1 MAKGYRN
8 TLFTSVKT
16 PRVPLNRFDLSFDRI
31 GTFKMGKLYP
41 IICKEMLPGDRFR
54 VRTDSLVRTM
64 PLSSPAFGRLR
75 MYIHYFFVPNRL
87 VWDNWED
94 FITGGESG
102 EDTHVPPYLP
112 WNKLSS
118 MDMLVRSDNNGSGN
132 WIYKPEDGLVSAFG
146 LPVQPYSGGNFADA
160 GVLNGINTTAP
171 VSALPFRGYRLIWNE
186 YYRDQNVDDELDIN
200 ASADGDLSSNY
211 KENGSNWKAGLFGDL
226 LSRRWLKDYFTSAL
240 PTPQRGPDV
249 QLPIVG
255 EGGTIQADGPLK
267 LMVQNQGTGGTTTT
281 SSVFTPDLNVGLG
294 NTTGIGI
301 SSSVNDQ
308 FPVEKDHSDLMYASG
323 LTTAG
328 GSVVAATIND
338 LRRAIALQ
346 RFYEISARAGS
357 RYIETIMGHFHVRS
371 SDARL
376 QRPEYLGGGVTDINI
391 GEVLQTSATDQTSP
405 QGNMAGRGFGVGRS
419 NQCTYRAE
427 EHGYLFGIMSII
439 PEPYYFQGID
449 KDWTRQSRVDYYW
462 PSFAHLGEQ
471 EIDKSEL
478 CVCSSDV
485 DADMYGK
492 LFGYAPRYA
501 EYKFSKNIITGLLR
515 GSLGNWTFARRI
527 SDPNLNAALLE
538 VPQVNNP
545 FAVQDEDTDKFIVWF
560 SNEIRALR
568 PMPFFGTPSI

>member
-41 IICKEMLPGDRFR
+41 IVCKEMLPGDRFR

-102 EDTHVPPYLP
+102 EDTHVPPYIQ
-112 WNKLSS
+112 WS
-118 MDMLVRSDNNGSGN
+118 DLVGGDFQARSKSDSTGN
-132 WIYKPEDGLVSAFG
+132 WTYTPEDGLVAAFG
-146 LPVQPYSGGNFADA
+146 LPVQPYAGDNVVEA
-160 GVLNGINTTAP
+160 GVANGISTTTP

-186 YYRDQNVDDELDIN
+186 YYRDQNVDDELPIATDK
-200 ASADGDLSSNY
+200 DGKYLIDGIGDAAF
-211 KENGSNWKAGLFGDL
+211 KESIFGDL

-267 LMVQNQGTGGTTTT
+267 LLIQNKGTGSTTTT
-281 SSVFTPDLNVGLG
+281 SSVFAPDLNVGLG

-308 FPVEKDHSDLMYASG
+308 FPVEKDHTDLMYASG

-376 QRPEYLGGGVTDINI
+376 QRPEYLGGGVTNIDI
-391 GEVLQTSATDQTSP
+391 GEVLQTSATDAASP
-405 QGNMAGRGFGVGRS
+405 QGNMAGRGFGIGRS

-439 PEPYYFQGID
+439 PEPYYYQGID
-449 KDWTRQSRVDYYW
+449 REWTRQSRVDYYW

-478 CVCSSDV
+478 SVGTSDGET
-485 DADMYGK
+485 DTYGK

-515 GSLGNWTFARRI
+515 GSLANWTFARKI
-527 SDPNLNAALLE
+527 SDPNLNAAFLE

-545 FAVQDEDTDKFIVWF
+545 FAVQDEETDKFIIWF
-560 SNEIRALR
+560 SNDIRALR

>member
-102 EDTHVPPYLP
+102 EDTHVPPYVA
-112 WNKLSS
+112 WNNLSIAN
-118 MDMLVRSDNNGSGN
+118 LSGYASAGPDDSI
-132 WIYKPEDGLVSAFG
+132 IYGPENGLVAAFG
-146 LPVQPYSGGNFADA
+146 LPVQPSSGNFDII
-160 GVLNGINTTAP
+160 GKVNGISTTTP
-171 VSALPFRGYRLIWNE
+171 VSVLPFRAYRLIWNE
-186 YYRDQNVDDELDIN
+186 YYRDQNVDDELPID
-200 ASADGDLSSNY
+200 SGTDGEYTFPFNY
-211 KENGSNWKAGLFGDL
+211 SPEQYRGSIFGDL

-267 LMVQNQGTGGTTTT
+267 LMIQNEGTGGMTTT

-308 FPVEKDHSDLMYASG
+308 FPVEKDHTDLMYASG

-478 CVCSSDV
+478 CVGDLNSG
-485 DADMYGK
+485 ADQYGK

-501 EYKFSKNIITGLLR
+501 EYKFSKNVITGLLR
-515 GSLGNWTFARRI
+515 GSLANWTFARSI
-527 SDPNLNAALLE
+527 SSPNLNAAFLE

-545 FAVQDEDTDKFIVWF
+545 FAVRDEEKDKFIIWF
-560 SNEIRALR
+560 SNDIRALR

>member
-1 MAKGYRN
+1 
-8 TLFTSVKT
+8 
-16 PRVPLNRFDLSFDRI
+16 
-31 GTFKMGKLYP
+31 MGKLYP

-75 MYIHYFFVPNRL
+75 MYVHYFFVPNRL

-102 EDTHVPPYLP
+102 EDTHVPPYVQWSDLIGG
-112 WNKLSS
+112 
-118 MDMLVRSDNNGSGN
+118 DFQARSESDSTGN
-132 WIYKPEDGLVSAFG
+132 WTYAPEDGLVAAFG
-146 LPVQPYSGGNFADA
+146 LPAQPYAGGNVAEA
-160 GVLNGINTTAP
+160 GVANGISTTAP

-186 YYRDQNVDDELDIN
+186 YYRDQNVDDELPIATDK
-200 ASADGDLSSNY
+200 DGKYLIGGIGDAAFKSSI
-211 KENGSNWKAGLFGDL
+211 FGDL

-267 LMVQNQGTGGTTTT
+267 LMIQNQGTGSTTTT

-308 FPVEKDHSDLMYASG
+308 FPVEKDHTDLMYASG

-405 QGNMAGRGFGVGRS
+405 QGNMAGRGFGIGRS

-439 PEPYYFQGID
+439 PEPYYYQGID
-449 KDWTRQSRVDYYW
+449 KEWTRQSRVDYYW

-478 CVCSSDV
+478 SVGTSDGET
-485 DADMYGK
+485 DTFGQ

-515 GSLGNWTFARRI
+515 GSLANWTFARKI
-527 SDPNLNAALLE
+527 SDPNLNAAFLE
-538 VPQVNNP
+538 IPQVNNP
-545 FAVQDEDTDKFIVWF
+545 FAVQDEDTDKFIIWF
-560 SNEIRALR
+560 SNDIRALR

>member
-31 GTFKMGKLYP
+31 GTYRMGKLYP

-102 EDTHVPPYLP
+102 EDTHVPPYVQ
-112 WNKLSS
+112 WS
-118 MDMLVRSDNNGSGN
+118 DLVGGDFQARSKSDTAGN
-132 WIYKPEDGLVSAFG
+132 WTYKPEDGLVAAFG
-146 LPVQPYSGGNFADA
+146 LPAQPYAGSNVVDA
-160 GVLNGINTTAP
+160 GVANGISTTTP

-186 YYRDQNVDDELDIN
+186 YYRDQNVDDELPIATN
-200 ASADGDLSSNY
+200 RDGKYLIDGIGDAAF
-211 KENGSNWKAGLFGDL
+211 KESIFGDL

-267 LMVQNQGTGGTTTT
+267 LLIQNKGTGSTTTT
-281 SSVFTPDLNVGLG
+281 SSVFAPDLNVGLG

-308 FPVEKDHSDLMYASG
+308 FPVEKDHTDLMYASG

-376 QRPEYLGGGVTDINI
+376 QRPEYLGGGVTDINV

-405 QGNMAGRGFGVGRS
+405 QGNMAGRGFGIGRS

-439 PEPYYFQGID
+439 PEPFYYQGID
-449 KDWTRQSRVDYYW
+449 KEWTRQSRVDYYW

-478 CVCSSDV
+478 SVGTSDGET
-485 DADMYGK
+485 DTYGK

-501 EYKFSKNIITGLLR
+501 EYKFSKNVITGLLR
-515 GSLGNWTFARRI
+515 GSLANWTFTRKI
-527 SDPNLNAALLE
+527 SDPNLNAAFLE
-538 VPQVNNP
+538 IPQVNNP
-545 FAVQDEDTDKFIVWF
+545 FAVQDEDTDKFIIWL
-560 SNEIRALR
+560 SNDIRALR

>member
-1 MAKGYRN
+1 
-8 TLFTSVKT
+8 
-16 PRVPLNRFDLSFDRI
+16 
-31 GTFKMGKLYP
+31 MGKLYP

-112 WNKLSS
+112 WST
-118 MDMLVRSDNNGSGN
+118 LVGADFQARSKSDSSGN
-132 WIYKPEDGLVSAFG
+132 WTYKPEDGLVAAFG
-146 LPVQPYSGGNFADA
+146 LPAQPYAGSNVAEA
-160 GVLNGINTTAP
+160 GVANGISTTTP
-171 VSALPFRGYRLIWNE
+171 ISILPFRGYRLIWNE
-186 YYRDQNVDDELDIN
+186 YYRDQNVDDELPIDS
-200 ASADGDLSSNY
+200 SADGEQDVTAWGDE
-211 KENGSNWKAGLFGDL
+211 KFKGSIFGDL

-267 LMVQNQGTGGTTTT
+267 LLIQNQGTGSTTTT
-281 SSVFTPDLNVGLG
+281 SSVFTPDLNVGLS

-308 FPVEKDHSDLMYASG
+308 FPLEKDHTDLMYASG

-376 QRPEYLGGGVTDINI
+376 QRPEYLGGGVTDINV

-405 QGNMAGRGFGVGRS
+405 QGNMAGRGFGIGRS

-439 PEPYYFQGID
+439 PEPFYYQGID
-449 KDWTRQSRVDYYW
+449 KEWTRQSRVDYYW

-478 CVCSSDV
+478 SVSTSDGET
-485 DADMYGK
+485 DTYGK

-515 GSLGNWTFARRI
+515 GSLANWTFARKI
-527 SDPNLNAALLE
+527 SDPNLNAAFLE
-538 VPQVNNP
+538 IPQVNNP
-545 FAVQDEDTDKFIVWF
+545 FAVQDVDTDKFIVWF
-560 SNEIRALR
+560 SNDIRALR

>member
-102 EDTHVPPYLP
+102 EDTHVPPYVQ
-112 WNKLSS
+112 WS
-118 MDMLVRSDNNGSGN
+118 DLVGGDFQARSKSDSTGN
-132 WIYKPEDGLVSAFG
+132 WTYTPEDGLVAAFG
-146 LPVQPYSGGNFADA
+146 LPAQPYA
-160 GVLNGINTTAP
+160 GDNVVEAGIANGISTTAP

-186 YYRDQNVDDELDIN
+186 YYRDQNVDDELPIATDK
-200 ASADGDLSSNY
+200 DGKYLIDGIGDAAF
-211 KENGSNWKAGLFGDL
+211 KESIFGDL

-267 LMVQNQGTGGTTTT
+267 LMIQNQGTGSTTTP

-308 FPVEKDHSDLMYASG
+308 FPVEKDHTDLMYASG

-376 QRPEYLGGGVTDINI
+376 QRPEYLGGGVTNIDI

-405 QGNMAGRGFGVGRS
+405 QGNMAGRGFGIGRS

-439 PEPYYFQGID
+439 PEPYYYQGID
-449 KDWTRQSRVDYYW
+449 KEWTRQSRVDYYW

-478 CVCSSDV
+478 SVGTSDGET
-485 DADMYGK
+485 DAYGK

-501 EYKFSKNIITGLLR
+501 EYKFSKNVITGLLR
-515 GSLGNWTFARRI
+515 GSLANWTFARKI
-527 SDPNLNAALLE
+527 SDPNLNAAFLE

-545 FAVQDEDTDKFIVWF
+545 FAVQDEETDKFIIWF
-560 SNEIRALR
+560 SNDIRALR

>member
-102 EDTHVPPYLP
+102 QDTHVPPFIS
-112 WNKLSS
+112 WKNLSIGN
-118 MDMLVRSDNNGSGN
+118 LSGYASPGEN
-132 WIYKPEDGLVSAFG
+132 DTIIYKPENGLVAAFG
-146 LPVQPYSGGNFADA
+146 LPVQPASGNPDIIAKA
-160 GVLNGINTTAP
+160 NGFNTTTP
-171 VSALPFRGYRLIWNE
+171 VSVLPFRAYRLIWNE
-186 YYRDQNVDDELDIN
+186 YYRDQNVDDELPIDTDV
-200 ASADGDLSSNY
+200 DGEYTFPSNY
-211 KENGSNWKAGLFGDL
+211 APEQYRGSIFGDL

-267 LMVQNQGTGGTTTT
+267 LMIQNQGTGSTTTT

-391 GEVLQTSATDQTSP
+391 GEVLQTSATDGTSP
-405 QGNMAGRGFGVGRS
+405 QGNMAGRGFGIGRS
-419 NQCTYRAE
+419 NQCIYRAE

-439 PEPYYFQGID
+439 PEPYYYQGID
-449 KDWTRQSRVDYYW
+449 KEWTRQSRVDYYW

-478 CVCSSDV
+478 CVGTSDGET
-485 DADMYGK
+485 DAFGK

-515 GSLGNWTFARRI
+515 GSLANWTFARKI
-527 SDPNLNAALLE
+527 SDPNLNAAFLE
-538 VPQVNNP
+538 IPQVNNP
-545 FAVQDEDTDKFIVWF
+545 FAVQDEEMDKFIIWF
-560 SNEIRALR
+560 SNDIRALR

>member
-31 GTFKMGKLYP
+31 GTYKMGKLYP

-87 VWDNWED
+87 VWDSWED

-102 EDTHVPPYLP
+102 EDTHVPPYAQWSDLIGADF
-112 WNKLSS
+112 LA
-118 MDMLVRSDNNGSGN
+118 RSKSDDSGN
-132 WIYKPEDGLVSAFG
+132 WTYKPEDGLVAAFG
-146 LPVQPYSGGNFADA
+146 LPAQPYAGSNVPDA
-160 GVLNGINTTAP
+160 GVANGISTTTP
-171 VSALPFRGYRLIWNE
+171 VSVLPFRGYRLIWNE
-186 YYRDQNVDDELDIN
+186 YYRDQNVDDELPVSTSEDGRVDFTGWKDSGYK
-200 ASADGDLSSNY
+200 ASV
-211 KENGSNWKAGLFGDL
+211 FGDL

-255 EGGTIQADGPLK
+255 EGGTIHADGPLK
-267 LMVQNQGTGGTTTT
+267 LLIQNKGTGGTTKNT
-281 SSVFTPDLNVGLG
+281 SAFVPDVDKGLG
-294 NTTGIGI
+294 NVTGINI
-301 SSSVNDQ
+301 AESPTDQ
-308 FPVEKDHSDLMYASG
+308 FPLDVQHTDLMYASG

-346 RFYEISARAGS
+346 RFYEISARSGS

-376 QRPEYLGGGVTDINI
+376 QRPEYLGGGVTDINV
-391 GEVLQTSATDQTSP
+391 GEVLQTSATDQASP
-405 QGNMAGRGFGVGRS
+405 QGNMAGRGFGIGRS

-439 PEPYYFQGID
+439 PEPFYYQGID
-449 KDWTRQSRVDYYW
+449 KEWTRQSRVDYYW

-478 CVCSSDV
+478 SVGTSDGET
-485 DADMYGK
+485 DTYGK

-515 GSLGNWTFARRI
+515 GSLANWTFARKI
-527 SDPNLNAALLE
+527 SDPNLNAAFLE
-538 VPQVNNP
+538 IPQVNNP
-545 FAVQDEDTDKFIVWF
+545 FAVQDEDMDKFIIWL
-560 SNEIRALR
+560 SNDIRALR

>member
-112 WNKLSS
+112 WST
-118 MDMLVRSDNNGSGN
+118 LVGADFQARSKSDGQGN
-132 WIYKPEDGLVSAFG
+132 WTYTPEDGLVAAFG
-146 LPVQPYSGGNFADA
+146 LPAQPYAGGNVVEA
-160 GVLNGINTTAP
+160 GVANGISTTTP
-171 VSALPFRGYRLIWNE
+171 ISVLPFRAYRLIWNE
-186 YYRDQNVDDELDIN
+186 YYRDQNVDDELPIDT
-200 ASADGDLSSNY
+200 AADGEQDIAAWGDE
-211 KENGSNWKAGLFGDL
+211 KFKGSILGDL

-267 LMVQNQGTGGTTTT
+267 LMIQNQGTGEI
-281 SSVFTPDLNVGLG
+281 SNPNSVLSPTLNVGLG
-294 NTTGIGI
+294 GTTGINI
-301 SSSVNDQ
+301 SSTANDQ
-308 FPVEKDHSDLMYASG
+308 FPLDVQHTDLMYASG

-405 QGNMAGRGFGVGRS
+405 QGNMAGRGFGIGRS

-439 PEPYYFQGID
+439 PEPYYYQGID
-449 KDWTRQSRVDYYW
+449 KEWTRQSRVDYYW

-478 CVCSSDV
+478 SVGTSDGET
-485 DADMYGK
+485 DTYGK

-515 GSLGNWTFARRI
+515 GSLANWTFARKI
-527 SDPNLNAALLE
+527 SDPNLNAAFLE
-538 VPQVNNP
+538 IPQVNNP
-545 FAVQDEDTDKFIVWF
+545 FAVQDEETDKFIIWF
-560 SNEIRALR
+560 SNDIRALR

>member
-102 EDTHVPPYLP
+102 EDTHVPPYVA
-112 WNKLSS
+112 WNNLSIAN
-118 MDMLVRSDNNGSGN
+118 LSGYASAGADDSI
-132 WIYKPEDGLVSAFG
+132 IYGPENGLVAAFG
-146 LPVQPYSGGNFADA
+146 LPVQPSSGNVDTIGK
-160 GVLNGINTTAP
+160 VNGISTTTP
-171 VSALPFRGYRLIWNE
+171 VSVLPFRAYRLIWNE
-186 YYRDQNVDDELDIN
+186 YYRDQNIDDELPID
-200 ASADGDLSSNY
+200 SDVDGEYTFPFNY
-211 KENGSNWKAGLFGDL
+211 APETYRGSIFGDL

-267 LMVQNQGTGGTTTT
+267 LMIQNEGTGGTTTT

-308 FPVEKDHSDLMYASG
+308 FPVEKNHTDLMYASG

-478 CVCSSDV
+478 CVGDLNSG
-485 DADMYGK
+485 ADQYGK

-515 GSLGNWTFARRI
+515 GSLANWTFARSI
-527 SDPNLNAALLE
+527 SSPNLNAAFLE

-545 FAVQDEDTDKFIVWF
+545 FAVRDEETDKFIIWF
-560 SNEIRALR
+560 SNDIRALR

>member
-31 GTFKMGKLYP
+31 GTYKMGKLYP

-87 VWDNWED
+87 VWDHWED

-102 EDTHVPPYLP
+102 EDTHVSPYVQ
-112 WNKLSS
+112 WS
-118 MDMLVRSDNNGSGN
+118 DLVGGDFQSRSKSDTEGN
-132 WIYKPEDGLVSAFG
+132 WTYKPEDGLVAAFG
-146 LPVQPYSGGNFADA
+146 LPAQPYA
-160 GVLNGINTTAP
+160 GSNVVEAGIANGISTSTP
-171 VSALPFRGYRLIWNE
+171 VSVLPFRGYRLIWNE
-186 YYRDQNVDDELDIN
+186 YYRDQNVDDELPIDT
-200 ASADGDLSSNY
+200 AADGRLDITAWGDE
-211 KENGSNWKAGLFGDL
+211 KFKGSILGDL

-267 LMVQNQGTGGTTTT
+267 LMIQNQGVGSTTTT

-308 FPVEKDHSDLMYASG
+308 FPVEKNHTDLMYASG

-376 QRPEYLGGGVTDINI
+376 QRPEYLGGGVTDINV

-405 QGNMAGRGFGVGRS
+405 QGNMAGRGFGIGRS

-439 PEPYYFQGID
+439 PEPFYYQGID
-449 KDWTRQSRVDYYW
+449 KEWTRQSRVDYYW

-478 CVCSSDV
+478 SVGTSDGET
-485 DADMYGK
+485 DTYGK

-515 GSLGNWTFARRI
+515 GSLANWTFARKI
-527 SDPNLNAALLE
+527 SDPNLNAAFLE
-538 VPQVNNP
+538 IPQVNNP
-545 FAVQDEDTDKFIVWF
+545 FAVQDEDTDKFIIWL
-560 SNEIRALR
+560 SNDIRALR

>member
-1 MAKGYRN
+1 
-8 TLFTSVKT
+8 
-16 PRVPLNRFDLSFDRI
+16 
-31 GTFKMGKLYP
+31 MGKLYP

-102 EDTHVPPYLP
+102 QDTHVPPFIS
-112 WNKLSS
+112 WKNLSIGN
-118 MDMLVRSDNNGSGN
+118 LSGYASPGEN
-132 WIYKPEDGLVSAFG
+132 DTIIYKPENGLVAAFG
-146 LPVQPYSGGNFADA
+146 LPVQPASGNPDIIAKA
-160 GVLNGINTTAP
+160 NGFNTTTP
-171 VSALPFRGYRLIWNE
+171 VSALPFRAYRLIWNE
-186 YYRDQNVDDELDIN
+186 YYRDQNVDDELPVDTDV
-200 ASADGDLSSNY
+200 DGEYTFPSNFTPEQY
-211 KENGSNWKAGLFGDL
+211 RGTIFGDL

-267 LMVQNQGTGGTTTT
+267 LLIQNEGTGPTTTT
-281 SSVFTPDLNVGLG
+281 SSVFAPDLNVGLG

-308 FPVEKDHSDLMYASG
+308 FPVERDHADLMYASG

-391 GEVLQTSATDQTSP
+391 GEVLQTSATDGTSP
-405 QGNMAGRGFGVGRS
+405 QGNMAGRGFGIGRS
-419 NQCTYRAE
+419 NQCIYRAE

-439 PEPYYFQGID
+439 PEPYYYQGVD
-449 KDWTRQSRVDYYW
+449 KEWTRQSRVDYYW

-478 CVCSSDV
+478 CVGTSDGET
-485 DADMYGK
+485 DAFGK

-515 GSLGNWTFARRI
+515 GSLANWTFARKI
-527 SDPNLNAALLE
+527 SDPNLNAAFLE
-538 VPQVNNP
+538 IPQVNNP
-545 FAVQDEDTDKFIVWF
+545 FAVQDEEMDKFIIWF
-560 SNEIRALR
+560 SNDIRALR

>member
-112 WNKLSS
+112 WST
-118 MDMLVRSDNNGSGN
+118 LVGADFQARSKSDSQGN
-132 WIYKPEDGLVSAFG
+132 WTYTPEDGLVAAFG
-146 LPVQPYSGGNFADA
+146 LPAQPYAGGNVFEA
-160 GVLNGINTTAP
+160 GVANGISTTTP
-171 VSALPFRGYRLIWNE
+171 ISVLPFRAYRLIWNE
-186 YYRDQNVDDELDIN
+186 YYRDQNVDDELPIDTATDGEQDI
-200 ASADGDLSSNY
+200 AAWGDE
-211 KENGSNWKAGLFGDL
+211 KFKGSILGDL

-267 LMVQNQGTGGTTTT
+267 LMIQNQGTGEI
-281 SSVFTPDLNVGLG
+281 SNPNSVLSPTLNVGLG
-294 NTTGIGI
+294 GTTGINI
-301 SSSVNDQ
+301 SSTVNDQ
-308 FPVEKDHSDLMYASG
+308 FPLEVQHTDLMYASG

-405 QGNMAGRGFGVGRS
+405 QGNMAGRGFGIGRS

-439 PEPYYFQGID
+439 PEPFYYQGID
-449 KDWTRQSRVDYYW
+449 KEWTRQSRVDYYW

-478 CVCSSDV
+478 SVGTSDGET
-485 DADMYGK
+485 DTYGK

-515 GSLGNWTFARRI
+515 GSLANWTFARKI
-527 SDPNLNAALLE
+527 SDPNLNSAFLE
-538 VPQVNNP
+538 IPQVNNP
-545 FAVQDEDTDKFIVWF
+545 FAVQDEDTDKFIIWL
-560 SNEIRALR
+560 SNDIRALR

>member
-31 GTFKMGKLYP
+31 GTYKMGKLYP

-87 VWDNWED
+87 VWDHWED

-102 EDTHVPPYLP
+102 EDTHVPPYAQWSDLIGA
-112 WNKLSS
+112 
-118 MDMLVRSDNNGSGN
+118 DFQARSKSDDQGN
-132 WIYKPEDGLVSAFG
+132 WTYKPENGLVAAFG
-146 LPVQPYSGGNFADA
+146 LPAQPYAGSNVAEA
-160 GVLNGINTTAP
+160 GVANGISTTTP
-171 VSALPFRGYRLIWNE
+171 VSVLPFRGYRLIWNE
-186 YYRDQNVDDELDIN
+186 YYRDQNVDDELPVSTSGDGRVDFTGWEDSGYK
-200 ASADGDLSSNY
+200 ASV
-211 KENGSNWKAGLFGDL
+211 FGDL

-267 LMVQNQGTGGTTTT
+267 LLIQNKGTGEITKNT
-281 SSVFTPDLNVGLG
+281 SAFVPDVNKGLG
-294 NTTGIGI
+294 NVTSINIAESPT
-301 SSSVNDQ
+301 DQ
-308 FPVEKDHSDLMYASG
+308 FPLDVQHTDLMYASG

-346 RFYEISARAGS
+346 RFYEISSRAGS

-405 QGNMAGRGFGVGRS
+405 QGNMAGRGFGIGRS

-439 PEPYYFQGID
+439 PEPFYYQGID
-449 KDWTRQSRVDYYW
+449 KEWTRQSRVDYYW

-478 CVCSSDV
+478 SVGTSDGET
-485 DADMYGK
+485 DTYGQ

-515 GSLGNWTFARRI
+515 GSLANWTFARKI
-527 SDPNLNAALLE
+527 SDPNLNSAFLE
-538 VPQVNNP
+538 IPQVNNP
-545 FAVQDEDTDKFIVWF
+545 FAVQDEDTDKFIIWL
-560 SNEIRALR
+560 SNDIRALR

>member
-1 MAKGYRN
+1 
-8 TLFTSVKT
+8 L
-16 PRVPLNRFDLSFDRI
+16 
-31 GTFKMGKLYP
+31 
-41 IICKEMLPGDRFR
+41 
-54 VRTDSLVRTM
+54 
-64 PLSSPAFGRLR
+64 PLSTAGDGRVD
-75 MYIHYFFVPNRL
+75 FTG
-87 VWDNWED
+87 WED
-94 FITGGESG
+94 AGF
-102 EDTHVPPYLP
+102 
-112 WNKLSS
+112 K
-118 MDMLVRSDNNGSGN
+118 GS
-132 WIYKPEDGLVSAFG
+132 V
-146 LPVQPYSGGNFADA
+146 
-160 GVLNGINTTAP
+160 
-171 VSALPFRGYRLIWNE
+171 
-186 YYRDQNVDDELDIN
+186 
-200 ASADGDLSSNY
+200 
-211 KENGSNWKAGLFGDL
+211 FGDL

-267 LMVQNQGTGGTTTT
+267 LLIQNKGTGSTTTT

-308 FPVEKDHSDLMYASG
+308 FPVEQNHTDLMYASG

-391 GEVLQTSATDQTSP
+391 GEVLQTSATDETSP
-405 QGNMAGRGFGVGRS
+405 QGNMAGRGFGIGRS

-439 PEPYYFQGID
+439 PEPYYYQGID
-449 KDWTRQSRVDYYW
+449 KEWTRQSRVDYYW

-478 CVCSSDV
+478 SVGTSDGET
-485 DADMYGK
+485 DAYGK

-515 GSLGNWTFARRI
+515 GSLANWTFARKI
-527 SDPNLNAALLE
+527 SDPNLNAAFLE

-545 FAVQDEDTDKFIVWF
+545 FAVQDEEMDKFIIWL
-560 SNEIRALR
+560 SNDIRALR

>member
-1 MAKGYRN
+1 
-8 TLFTSVKT
+8 
-16 PRVPLNRFDLSFDRI
+16 
-31 GTFKMGKLYP
+31 MGKLYP

-112 WNKLSS
+112 WST
-118 MDMLVRSDNNGSGN
+118 LVGADFQARSKSDGQGN
-132 WIYKPEDGLVSAFG
+132 WTYTPEDGLVAAFG
-146 LPVQPYSGGNFADA
+146 LPAQPYAGGNVVEA
-160 GVLNGINTTAP
+160 GVANGISTTTP
-171 VSALPFRGYRLIWNE
+171 ISVLPFRAYRLIWNE
-186 YYRDQNVDDELDIN
+186 YYRDQNVDDELPIDT
-200 ASADGDLSSNY
+200 AADGEQDIAAWGDE
-211 KENGSNWKAGLFGDL
+211 KFKGSILGDL

-267 LMVQNQGTGGTTTT
+267 LMIQNQGTGEI
-281 SSVFTPDLNVGLG
+281 SNPNSVLSPTLNVGLG
-294 NTTGIGI
+294 GTTGINI
-301 SSSVNDQ
+301 SSTANDQ
-308 FPVEKDHSDLMYASG
+308 FPLDVQHTDLMYASG

-405 QGNMAGRGFGVGRS
+405 QGNMAGRGFGIGRS

-439 PEPYYFQGID
+439 PEPYYYQGID
-449 KDWTRQSRVDYYW
+449 KEWTRQSRVDYYW

-478 CVCSSDV
+478 SVGTSDGET
-485 DADMYGK
+485 DTYGK

-515 GSLGNWTFARRI
+515 GSLANWTFARKI
-527 SDPNLNAALLE
+527 SDPNLNAAFLE
-538 VPQVNNP
+538 IPQVNNP
-545 FAVQDEDTDKFIVWF
+545 FAVQDEETDKFIIWF
-560 SNEIRALR
+560 SNDIRALR

>member
-1 MAKGYRN
+1 
-8 TLFTSVKT
+8 
-16 PRVPLNRFDLSFDRI
+16 
-31 GTFKMGKLYP
+31 MGKLYP

-75 MYIHYFFVPNRL
+75 MYVHYFFVPNRL

-102 EDTHVPPYLP
+102 EDTHVPPYVQWSDLIGG
-112 WNKLSS
+112 
-118 MDMLVRSDNNGSGN
+118 DFQARSKSDDTGN
-132 WIYKPEDGLVSAFG
+132 WTYTPEDGLVAAFG
-146 LPVQPYSGGNFADA
+146 LPAQPYAGDNVVEA
-160 GVLNGINTTAP
+160 GVANGISTTAP

-186 YYRDQNVDDELDIN
+186 YYRDQNVDDELPIATDK
-200 ASADGDLSSNY
+200 DGKYLIDGIGDAGFKSSI
-211 KENGSNWKAGLFGDL
+211 FGDL

-267 LMVQNQGTGGTTTT
+267 LMIQNQGTGSTTTT

-308 FPVEKDHSDLMYASG
+308 FPVEKDHTDLMYASG

-405 QGNMAGRGFGVGRS
+405 QGNMAGRGFGIGRS

-439 PEPYYFQGID
+439 PEPYYYQGID
-449 KDWTRQSRVDYYW
+449 KEWTRQSRVDYYW

-478 CVCSSDV
+478 SVGTSDGET
-485 DADMYGK
+485 DTFGQ

-515 GSLGNWTFARRI
+515 GSLANWTFARKI
-527 SDPNLNAALLE
+527 SDPNLNAAFLE
-538 VPQVNNP
+538 IPQVNNP
-545 FAVQDEDTDKFIVWF
+545 FAVQDEDTDKFIIWF
-560 SNEIRALR
+560 SNDIRALR

>member
-102 EDTHVPPYLP
+102 EDTHVPPYVQWSDLI
-112 WNKLSS
+112 SG
-118 MDMLVRSDNNGSGN
+118 DFQARSKSDVQGN
-132 WIYKPEDGLVSAFG
+132 WTYTPEDGLVAAFG
-146 LPVQPYSGGNFADA
+146 LPAQPYAGGNVVEA
-160 GVLNGINTTAP
+160 GVANGISTSAP

-186 YYRDQNVDDELDIN
+186 YYRDQNVDDELPIATDK
-200 ASADGDLSSNY
+200 DGKYLIDGIGDAAF
-211 KENGSNWKAGLFGDL
+211 KESIFGDL

-267 LMVQNQGTGGTTTT
+267 LLIQNKGTGSTTTT
-281 SSVFTPDLNVGLG
+281 SSVFAPDLNVGLG

-308 FPVEKDHSDLMYASG
+308 FPVEKDHTDLMYASG

-376 QRPEYLGGGVTDINI
+376 QRPEYLGGGVTNIDI
-391 GEVLQTSATDQTSP
+391 GEVLQTSATDEASP
-405 QGNMAGRGFGVGRS
+405 QGNMAGRGFGIGRS

-439 PEPYYFQGID
+439 PEPYYYQGID
-449 KDWTRQSRVDYYW
+449 KEWTRQSRVDYYW

-478 CVCSSDV
+478 SVGTSDGET
-485 DADMYGK
+485 DTYGK

-515 GSLGNWTFARRI
+515 GSLANWTFARKI
-527 SDPNLNAALLE
+527 SDPNLNAAFLE

-545 FAVQDEDTDKFIVWF
+545 FAVQDEETDKFIIWF
-560 SNEIRALR
+560 SNDIRALR

>member
-1 MAKGYRN
+1 
-8 TLFTSVKT
+8 
-16 PRVPLNRFDLSFDRI
+16 
-31 GTFKMGKLYP
+31 MGKLYP

-75 MYIHYFFVPNRL
+75 MYVHYFFVPNRL
-87 VWDNWED
+87 VWHNWED

-102 EDTHVPPYLP
+102 EDTHVPPYVQWSDLIGG
-112 WNKLSS
+112 
-118 MDMLVRSDNNGSGN
+118 DFQARSKSDSTGN
-132 WIYKPEDGLVSAFG
+132 WTYAPEDGLVAAFG
-146 LPVQPYSGGNFADA
+146 LPAQPYAGGNVVEA
-160 GVLNGINTTAP
+160 GVANGISTTAP

-186 YYRDQNVDDELDIN
+186 YYRDQNVDDELPIAVDK
-200 ASADGDLSSNY
+200 DGKYLIDGIGDAAFKSSI
-211 KENGSNWKAGLFGDL
+211 FGDL

-267 LMVQNQGTGGTTTT
+267 LMIQNQGTGSTTTT

-308 FPVEKDHSDLMYASG
+308 FPVEKDHTDLMYASG

-405 QGNMAGRGFGVGRS
+405 QGNMAGRGFGIGRS

-439 PEPYYFQGID
+439 PEPYYYQGID
-449 KDWTRQSRVDYYW
+449 KEWTRQSRVDYYW

-478 CVCSSDV
+478 SVGTSDGET
-485 DADMYGK
+485 DTFGQ

-515 GSLGNWTFARRI
+515 GSLANWTFARKI
-527 SDPNLNAALLE
+527 SDPNLNAAFLE
-538 VPQVNNP
+538 IPQVNNP
-545 FAVQDEDTDKFIVWF
+545 FAVQDEDTDKFIIWF
-560 SNEIRALR
+560 SNDIRALR

>member
-31 GTFKMGKLYP
+31 GTYKMGKLYP

-87 VWDNWED
+87 VWDHWED

-102 EDTHVPPYLP
+102 EDTHVPPYVQ
-112 WNKLSS
+112 WS
-118 MDMLVRSDNNGSGN
+118 DLVGGDFQARSESDAEGN
-132 WIYKPEDGLVSAFG
+132 WTYKPEDGLVSAFG
-146 LPVQPYSGGNFADA
+146 LPAQPYAGSNVVEA
-160 GVLNGINTTAP
+160 GVANGISTTTP

-186 YYRDQNVDDELDIN
+186 YYRDQNVDDELPI
-200 ASADGDLSSNY
+200 ATGKDGRYLIDGIGDTAF
-211 KENGSNWKAGLFGDL
+211 KESIFGDL

-267 LMVQNQGTGGTTTT
+267 LLIQNKGTGEITKNT
-281 SSVFTPDLNVGLG
+281 SAFVPDVNKGLG
-294 NTTGIGI
+294 NVTSINIAESPT
-301 SSSVNDQ
+301 DQ
-308 FPVEKDHSDLMYASG
+308 FPLDVQHTDLMYASG

-376 QRPEYLGGGVTDINI
+376 QRPEYLGGGVTDINV

-405 QGNMAGRGFGVGRS
+405 QGNMAGRGFGIGRS

-439 PEPYYFQGID
+439 PEPFYYQGID
-449 KDWTRQSRVDYYW
+449 KEWTRQSRVDYYW

-478 CVCSSDV
+478 SVGTSDGET
-485 DADMYGK
+485 DTYGK

-501 EYKFSKNIITGLLR
+501 EYKFSKNVITGLLR
-515 GSLGNWTFARRI
+515 GSLANWTFARKI
-527 SDPNLNAALLE
+527 SDPNLNAAFLE
-538 VPQVNNP
+538 IPQVNNP
-545 FAVQDEDTDKFIVWF
+545 FAVQDEDTDKFIIWL
-560 SNEIRALR
+560 SNDIRALR

>member
-102 EDTHVPPYLP
+102 EDTHVPPYVA
-112 WNKLSS
+112 WNNLSIAN
-118 MDMLVRSDNNGSGN
+118 LSGYASAGADDSI
-132 WIYKPEDGLVSAFG
+132 IYGPENGLVAAFG
-146 LPVQPYSGGNFADA
+146 LPVQPSSGNYDIVGK
-160 GVLNGINTTAP
+160 VNGISTTTP
-171 VSALPFRGYRLIWNE
+171 VSILPFRAYRLIWNE
-186 YYRDQNVDDELDIN
+186 YYRDQNIDDELPID
-200 ASADGDLSSNY
+200 SDVDGEYTFPFNYSSEQY
-211 KENGSNWKAGLFGDL
+211 RGSIFGDL

-267 LMVQNQGTGGTTTT
+267 LMIQNEGTGGTTTT

-308 FPVEKDHSDLMYASG
+308 FPVEKNHTDLMYASG

-391 GEVLQTSATDQTSP
+391 GEVLQTSATDGTSP
-405 QGNMAGRGFGVGRS
+405 QGNMAGRGFGIGRS

-439 PEPYYFQGID
+439 PEPYYYQGID
-449 KDWTRQSRVDYYW
+449 KEWTRQSRVDYYW

-478 CVCSSDV
+478 SVGTSDGGTNT
-485 DADMYGK
+485 YGK

-515 GSLGNWTFARRI
+515 GSLANWTFARKI
-527 SDPNLNAALLE
+527 SDPNLNAAFLE

-545 FAVQDEDTDKFIVWF
+545 FAVRDEETDKFIIWF
-560 SNEIRALR
+560 SNDIRALR

>member
-102 EDTHVPPYLP
+102 EDTHVPPYVA
-112 WNKLSS
+112 WNNLSIAN
-118 MDMLVRSDNNGSGN
+118 LSGYASAGAN
-132 WIYKPEDGLVSAFG
+132 DSIIYGPENGLVAAFG
-146 LPVQPYSGGNFADA
+146 LPVQPSSGNSDTIGK
-160 GVLNGINTTAP
+160 VNGISTTTP
-171 VSALPFRGYRLIWNE
+171 VSILPFRAYRLIWNE
-186 YYRDQNVDDELDIN
+186 YYRDQNIDDELPID
-200 ASADGDLSSNY
+200 SDVDGEYKFPFNY
-211 KENGSNWKAGLFGDL
+211 SPEQYRGSIFGDL

-267 LMVQNQGTGGTTTT
+267 LMIQNEGTGGTTTT

-308 FPVEKDHSDLMYASG
+308 FPVEKDHTDLMYASG

-391 GEVLQTSATDQTSP
+391 GEVLQTSATDGTSP
-405 QGNMAGRGFGVGRS
+405 QGNMAGRGFGIGRS

-439 PEPYYFQGID
+439 PEPYYYQGID
-449 KDWTRQSRVDYYW
+449 KEWTRQSRVDYYW

-478 CVCSSDV
+478 SVGTSDGGT
-485 DADMYGK
+485 DTYGK

-515 GSLGNWTFARRI
+515 GSLANWTFARKI
-527 SDPNLNAALLE
+527 SDPNLNAAFLE

-545 FAVQDEDTDKFIVWF
+545 FAVRDEETDKFIIWF
-560 SNEIRALR
+560 SNDIRALR